1 MILFLFKHFLMKKI
15 NKNNYFVVKVFGKLI
30 SVLTLFEILL
40 LMLLIM
46 VVLFVKPIIVLLRL
60 CNELSNIL
68 IEFVEFSDKIS

>member
-1 MILFLFKHFLMKKI
+1 MKKI

-40 LMLLIM
+40 LLILLIM
-46 VVLFVKPIIVLLRL
+46 VVLFVKAILVLLRL

-68 IEFVEFSDKIS
+68 DEFVEFSDKMS